1 MGEERGDGG
10 GTRLEEKYI
19 LACLSKKKLLSENV
33 GSGRILVSWLSLAIL
48 FTFI

>member
-1 MGEERGDGG
+1 MG

-33 GSGRILVSWLSLAIL
+33 GSGHILVSWLSLAIL